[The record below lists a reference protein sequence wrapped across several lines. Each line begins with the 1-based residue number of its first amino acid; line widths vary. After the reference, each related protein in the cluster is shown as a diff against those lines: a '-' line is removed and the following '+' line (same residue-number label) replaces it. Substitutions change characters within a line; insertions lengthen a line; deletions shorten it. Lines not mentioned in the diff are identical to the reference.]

1 MGQSLETGHRSRY
14 GSYVSQYL
22 SRIWID
28 SDTISPDLVEF
39 PVVTID
45 ADESVEVACDVRRL
59 CGCYAR
65 RSWIYIG
72 SLDPLVIR
80 CPLSSHPNKGFLLSR
95 PI

>member
-1 MGQSLETGHRSRY
+1 MGQSLEAGHRSRY
-14 GSYVSQYL
+14 GSYVSQHP

-28 SDTISPDLVEF
+28 SDIISPDLVEF

-59 CGCYAR
+59 CGCCVC
-65 RSWIYIG
+65 RSWIHIG

-80 CPLSSHPNKGFLLSR
+80 CPLSRHPNKGFLLSR